1 MKLALLLLTSTL
13 FAASTFESAG
23 FLDLAP
29 AKPGVMSGIDTDK
42 KGNIYILHRGEV
54 PVAKFDNK
62 GKYIKSWGAG
72 MFKVAHVIKVAPDGK
87 IWTTDNGN
95 HVLRVFTPDGE
106 LLRTIGEANVPG
118 NDEKHFRSP
127 DDIVWDSKGHYYVA
141 DAGNARIIH
150 FDPQGNFVSQWGK
163 KGKLPGEF
171 SAAHSMVIDKQ
182 DQIYVGD
189 RGNKRIQ
196 VFSNTGKFIAEWTGF
211 GNSFGMAIMGK
222 QMLSSEG
229 DTNKM
234 YLLEM
239 GTGKILEEWGA
250 PDQFQLPHLMAI
262 NPRGEVYLT
271 EVKGGRIQILK
282 RAKK

>member
-1 MKLALLLLTSTL
+1 
-13 FAASTFESAG
+13 
-23 FLDLAP
+23 
-29 AKPGVMSGIDTDK
+29 
-42 KGNIYILHRGEV
+42 
-54 PVAKFDNK
+54 
-62 GKYIKSWGAG
+62 
-72 MFKVAHVIKVAPDGK
+72 
-87 IWTTDNGN
+87 
-95 HVLRVFTPDGE
+95 
-106 LLRTIGEANVPG
+106 
-118 NDEKHFRSP
+118 
-127 DDIVWDSKGHYYVA
+127 
-141 DAGNARIIH
+141 
-150 FDPQGNFVSQWGK
+150 
-163 KGKLPGEF
+163 
-171 SAAHSMVIDKQ
+171 MVIDKQ

-196 VFSNTGKFIAEWTGF
+196 IFSTSGKFIAEWTGF
-211 GNSFGMAIMGK
+211 GNSFGMAILGK

-250 PDQFQLPHLMAI
+250 LDQFQLPHLMAI